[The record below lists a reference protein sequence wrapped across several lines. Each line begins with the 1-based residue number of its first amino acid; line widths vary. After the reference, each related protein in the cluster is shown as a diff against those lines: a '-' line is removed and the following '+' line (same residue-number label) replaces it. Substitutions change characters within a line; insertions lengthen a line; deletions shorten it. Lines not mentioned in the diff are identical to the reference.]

1 MSAAPFAPHDVLA
14 RNLLQTLAAAQAR
27 NGTPLPAAAEAALAR
42 TLPRLFAAVAD
53 GDTCVALADCVD
65 PGAELPA
72 RVRELA
78 TALADSGV
86 VARARYDLAALLPA
100 TPLVLDDRDRLF
112 LRRHFAA
119 EREVA
124 AFFATAGRTAVD
136 VRRGTVAYLE
146 DVVRAEPSDA
156 WQKAAVAAAV
166 SRRVAVVTGGPGTG
180 KTTTILR
187 VLAALLAGDGE
198 LRIALAAPT
207 GKAAAR
213 MDAAR
218 ASLQKTQ
225 PTAEVAPA
233 TTLHRLL
240 GFLPTSESFRRG
252 PDSPLPFDVVVVDE
266 ASMIDL
272 ELVQTLLR
280 ALRPDARLILLGDRD
295 QLASIGA
302 GQVLFDLCAAARP
315 ENGAAAELAERC
327 RTWFGLDLPVAAAPS
342 PLAASVVQLR
352 KTFRF
357 AADSGIGAFARAV
370 AAREPEAAMEALT
383 RGRADLALT
392 KPHSLAAVLE
402 PWIAR
407 CAEACRATS
416 PTDALARLLHQ
427 RILCAQHQGPFGKEA
442 ANAFVEARLRRL
454 ALAPDASYR
463 GKPVL
468 VTANDHRTGLVNGD
482 LGVLWPDADGRL
494 LAWFPGPDGGEPRS
508 VPPLRLPPHETAW
521 AMTVHKSQG
530 SEFDEVLVL
539 LPERDHALLDAPL
552 VYTAVTRAR
561 RQAHVVGDPEVVR
574 AALGRPAGRR
584 SGLQDWLA

>member
-1 MSAAPFAPHDVLA
+1 MSAIPFVPHEVLA
-14 RNLLQTLAAAQAR
+14 RHLLQTLASAR
-27 NGTPLPAAAEAALAR
+27 SQNGTPLTEAATAALAR
-42 TLPRLFAAVAD
+42 TLPVLFAAVAD
-53 GDTCVALADCVD
+53 GDTCIRLADCVE
-65 PGAELPA
+65 PGADA
-72 RVRELA
+72 ATRVRELA
-78 TALADSGV
+78 ASLADSGV
-86 VARARYDLAALLPA
+86 VARARHALADALP
-100 TPLVLDDRDRLF
+100 TDPLVLDDRDRLF

-124 AFFATAGRTAVD
+124 AFFAKAGRTALD
-136 VRRGTVAYLE
+136 VPRGTVDYLQT
-146 DVVRAEPSDA
+146 VVRAETSDT

-166 SRRVAVVTGGPGTG
+166 SRRVVVVTGGPGTG

-187 VLAALLAGDGE
+187 VLAALLAGDAE

-218 ASLQKTQ
+218 VSLQKAR
-225 PTAEVAPA
+225 PEAEVAPA

-240 GFLPTSESFRRG
+240 GFLPISESFRKG
-252 PDSPLPFDVVVVDE
+252 KDAPLPFDVVVVDE

-280 ALRPDARLILLGDRD
+280 ALRDDARLILLGDRD

-302 GQVLFDLCAAARP
+302 GQVLFDLCEAARP
-315 ENGAAAELAERC
+315 EAGATSELAERC
-327 RTWFGLDLPVAAAPS
+327 RTWFVLDLPVAKAPS

-357 AADSGIGAFARAV
+357 ADDSGIGAFARAV
-370 AAREPEAAMEALT
+370 AAREPAAAMQALSS
-383 RGRADLALT
+383 RRHDLALA
-392 KPHSLAAVLE
+392 KPHSLAAVLA
-402 PWIAR
+402 PWLDR
-407 CAEACRATS
+407 CIEACRANS
-416 PTDALARLLHQ
+416 PADALARLAHQ
-427 RILCAQHQGPFGKEA
+427 RILCAQHLGPFGKEA
-442 ANAFVEARLRRL
+442 ANAWIEARLAR
-454 ALAPDASYR
+454 AGLAPAASYP

-494 LAWFPGPDGGEPRS
+494 LAWFSSPDGGTERAVLP
-508 VPPLRLPPHETAW
+508 VRLPQHETAW

-539 LPERDHALLDAPL
+539 LPEKDHPLLDAPL

-561 RQAHVVGDPEVVR
+561 RRATVVGDEAVVR

-584 SGLQDWLA
+584 SGLCDWLA